1 MKKIKR
7 FIVCL
12 ALTQA
17 NLSHA
22 EDLLTIYQQAIEADP
37 QLKTAA
43 LKVDIGSAQ
52 KGQALGGM
60 LPQVSANTNWSA
72 NNQARDKL
80 ANSRSPAGI
89 DSSSYQGTRYNVSL
103 TQTVL
108 DFAKFWDWR
117 RAQEVENQYA
127 SENIV
132 AQHDLMFKV
141 VEKYFNVLEAEDQ
154 LTFLQAEKET
164 TIRQL
169 EQVQKQYAKQ
179 LVLITDVYEVE
190 ARLDQIKATE
200 IEAETQVVIAKESLK
215 ELTNIEPLGLYK
227 LRDEID
233 YKILEG
239 KLEDWIA
246 VAKSENPLLA
256 AQISAIAAAS
266 NDVAVQ
272 KSRYLPVVDMQ
283 LNYNNTNT
291 GFQSINLGSTVETQ
305 VAAINVNI
313 PLFSGGVTT
322 NRMYEAQYKLSISQ
336 YENDAKIRALIKET
350 SDSFLSSN
358 ANVKR
363 ISASRKA
370 LESAIK
376 SKESLETGF
385 SYGDQT
391 IGDVLNAQQA
401 EFKAKRDLAQA
412 KYAYIKNKMR
422 FMQAIGLISDENMAE
437 VNSWLQVSQN

>member
-7 FIVCL
+7 FLIYLV
-12 ALTQA
+12 LTQA
-17 NLSHA
+17 NLGHA
-22 EDLLTIYQQAIEADP
+22 EDLLTIYQQAIDADP

-52 KGQALGGM
+52 KGQALGVM
-60 LPQVSANTNWSA
+60 LPQVSGNTNWSK
-72 NNQARDKL
+72 NNQTSGA
-80 ANSRSPAGI
+80 I
-89 DSSSYQGTRYNVSL
+89 SSSCRTPPCTSYYTGTRYTVSL

-127 SENIV
+127 SENIE
-132 AQHDLMFKV
+132 AQHALMFKV

-154 LTFLQAEKET
+154 LNFLQAEKET
-164 TIRQL
+164 TIKQL

-200 IEAETQVVIAKESLK
+200 IEAETLVVIAKESLK
-215 ELTNIEPLGLYK
+215 ELTNVEPVGLYK
-227 LRDEID
+227 LRDEIE
-233 YKILEG
+233 YKTLEG

-291 GFQSINLGSTVETQ
+291 GYQSINLNNAYETQ

-363 ISASRKA
+363 ISATRKA
-370 LESAIK
+370 LESAII
-376 SKESLETGF
+376 SRDSLETGF

-437 VNSWLQVSQN
+437 VNSWLQVSLK